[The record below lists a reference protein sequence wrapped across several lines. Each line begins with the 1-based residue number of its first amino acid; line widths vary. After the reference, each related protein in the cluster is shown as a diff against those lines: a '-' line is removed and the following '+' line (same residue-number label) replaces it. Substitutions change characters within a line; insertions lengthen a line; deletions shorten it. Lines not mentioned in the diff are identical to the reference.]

1 MNNNGWTLIETL
13 IVFAIVGIV
22 AAIVIPIFNQP
33 KDDMGRPIQKKES
46 PDDSVKC
53 IGGYKFIQTSCSDKP
68 VQIINS
74 EGKGISCQ

>member
-13 IVFAIVGIV
+13 IVMAIIGILV
-22 AAIVIPIFNQP
+22 ALIVPNLYTP
-33 KDDMGRPIQKKES
+33 KDDLGRPIQNKPVQDEYM
-46 PDDSVKC
+46 KC
-53 IGGYKFIQTSCSDKP
+53 IGGYKFAVGSDDKP